1 MGEAPI
7 TASAFSRTPPRRDGR
22 ARVRLAPVASRYSPQ
37 LTVSTDTFYRSRLAT
52 SLHAFALSSVPLLEE
67 LTAMAPSKQ

>member
-22 ARVRLAPVASRYSPQ
+22 GAGPSGSSR
-37 LTVSTDTFYRSRLAT
+37 
-52 SLHAFALSSVPLLEE
+52 
-67 LTAMAPSKQ
+67 K